1 MRNMHGPEPQPSFEQ
16 VTRNLGMRL
25 DVTNI
30 GELIDILDG
39 QTSD

>member
-1 MRNMHGPEPQPSFEQ
+1 MHGPQPQPSFEQ
-16 VTRNLGMRL
+16 PTQNLGMRL

-39 QTSD
+39 ETSD